1 VSTPVLEWAAG
12 TAQRAVAAGL
22 VAFAVTV
29 GVIAGLRAVRR
40 TVANVEATVPNVERV
55 AGVEVDEEG
64 RLVAVGET
72 EEQ

>member
-1 VSTPVLEWAAG
+1 MSTPVLEWAAG
-12 TAQRAVAAGL
+12 TAQRAIAAGL

>member
-12 TAQRAVAAGL
+12 TAQRAIAAGL

>member
-12 TAQRAVAAGL
+12 TAQRAIAAEL

-55 AGVEVDEEG
+55 AGVEVEEEG

>member
-1 VSTPVLEWAAG
+1 MSEPVLEWAAG